1 MRPLANQTVPPS
13 FPCTPSRNLS
23 LPECLLKTP
32 RDAYECS
39 RRYFRCLV
47 EAHVNATAPL
57 PIVSM
62 LAHQLWHCC
71 RQSVGAL
78 DKEGVGGQLQ
88 IQICNVLML
97 LGHAFLSRVVP
108 NRDGA

>member
-1 MRPLANQTVPPS
+1 MPVRPLANQTVPPS

-32 RDAYECS
+32 RDAYECG

-62 LAHQLWHCC
+62 LAHQLWHHHV
-71 RQSVGAL
+71 S
-78 DKEGVGGQLQ
+78 
-88 IQICNVLML
+88 
-97 LGHAFLSRVVP
+97 
-108 NRDGA
+108 